1 MSDKSNFFIRRV
13 HSLLAIIPVGI
24 FLLFHL
30 TLNSAVFF
38 GGNETYQLVIK
49 GMKSIPLI
57 IVAEIAI
64 IAIPILF
71 HAIYGLWI
79 VYVAKNNVLQ
89 FTYYR
94 NWAFYLQRITA
105 VITLVFV
112 LYHVYTLRLSVH
124 EPAQV
129 IGTFVSQL
137 QNPLLFAFYIIG
149 VLSAIYHFAN
159 GFFTFLI
166 TWGITIGDRSQ
177 NFFSKL
183 SILLFVGLGLLGI
196 SILTVIYGF

>member
-30 TLNSAVFF
+30 TLNSTVFF
-38 GGNETYQLVIK
+38 GGNGTYESVIK
-49 GMKSIPLI
+49 GMKGIPLI
-57 IVAEIAI
+57 EFAEIFI

-71 HAIYGLWI
+71 HGIYGLWI
-79 VYVAKNNVLQ
+79 VYVAKNNVLN

-105 VITLVFV
+105 IITLVF
-112 LYHVYTLRLSVH
+112 LLFHVYTLRLTTH

-129 IGTFVSQL
+129 INTFVNQL
-137 QNPLLFAFYIIG
+137 QHPLFFALYIIG
-149 VLSAIYHFAN
+149 VLSAVYHFAN

-177 NFFSKL
+177 NFFSKI
-183 SILLFVGLGLLGI
+183 SILLFFALSILGL
-196 SILTVIYGF
+196 SILFTIYSF

>member
-1 MSDKSNFFIRRV
+1 MSEKSNFFIRRV

-30 TLNSAVFF
+30 TLNSTVFF
-38 GGNETYQLVIK
+38 GGNGTYELVIK

-57 IVAEIAI
+57 EFAEIFI

-71 HAIYGLWI
+71 HGIYGLWI
-79 VYVAKNNVLQ
+79 VYVAKNNVLK

-105 VITLVFV
+105 VITLVF
-112 LYHVYTLRLSVH
+112 LLFHVFTLRLTVH
-124 EPAQV
+124 EPAAV
-129 IGTFVSQL
+129 INTFVNQL
-137 QNPLLFAFYIIG
+137 QNPLYFALYIIG
-149 VLSAIYHFAN
+149 VVSAIYHFTN

-166 TWGITIGDRSQ
+166 SWGITIGDRSQ
-177 NFFSKL
+177 NFFSKF
-183 SILLFVGLGLLGI
+183 SIVLFFALGILGI
-196 SILTVIYGF
+196 STLMVISRF